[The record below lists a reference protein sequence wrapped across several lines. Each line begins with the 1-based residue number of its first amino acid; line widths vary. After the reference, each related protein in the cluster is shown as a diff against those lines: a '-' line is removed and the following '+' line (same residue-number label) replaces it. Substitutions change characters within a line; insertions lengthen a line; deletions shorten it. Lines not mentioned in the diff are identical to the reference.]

1 MKWDILQGDIIKKLY
16 SGAQHEYYYI
26 EGQERV
32 HYIGKYSIF
41 RIPLFFCYVA
51 FPPMW
56 ETKRDLLLS
65 AWNASESTLLTPR
78 RMELRRNKK
87 CQIFVN
93 AETDEEICV
102 DTTLYSKYVEKADQI
117 SFWGTDRKSP
127 VFGIN
132 GEAPDKENIVFMVL
146 PIV

>member
-16 SGAQHEYYYI
+16 SGATHEYYYI

-32 HYIGKYSIF
+32 QYVGKYSIF
-41 RIPLFFCYVA
+41 RIPLFYCYVA

-65 AWNASESTLLTPR
+65 AWNASEPTLLTPR

-87 CQIFVN
+87 CQIGFP
-93 AETDEEICV
+93 AR
-102 DTTLYSKYVEKADQI
+102 I
-117 SFWGTDRKSP
+117 S
-127 VFGIN
+127 
-132 GEAPDKENIVFMVL
+132 L
-146 PIV
+146 